1 MRELLRRPALIRS
14 LSTSSACAS
23 PLKLHRYQEEA
34 VQACKDA
41 LAAGRT
47 RIGVSL
53 PTGSGKT
60 IVFLTLLSRI
70 KPPAHNPTAKGAL
83 VIVNNI
89 ELVRQTV
96 GQARRLFPEWTIAI
110 DQGPNRP
117 ASTNVD
123 LCVVEDVQFV
133 DPYMKTICSIVATPQ
148 TLSKPE
154 RLSAYDPHMLK
165 AIVVDEAHHAA
176 APSFRA
182 ILSKYHPEIAPP
194 SDVPL
199 VPAPCPL
206 SQSSVSLR
214 HGCVWTALVSAL
226 YSNASCTNALF
237 WTWSERVVCVG
248 INLKAVRIDERTGD
262 LNVGTLAQIMD
273 TPEMNRFIVKT
284 WKEKAGH
291 RKSTLVFCIDRTHL
305 RALTDEF
312 RAAGVHA
319 EYLDRGT
326 DPVRRRLLLDAFRQG
341 TLQVLL
347 NVQILMEGADV
358 SNIDCIVL
366 ARPTQSQT
374 LLMQMIGRGT
384 RHSPATGKEDCH
396 IIDFT
401 DTAKRAGG
409 LKLAPSLFGIDPPDI
424 VSHNRKEVKQSYNR
438 DYEGRQRP
446 EKLRLVDHSD
456 IFTYA
461 DAVPGIR
468 EYSPF
473 AWVDCGDGLYILRI
487 GYLFMYVQAHSEDG
501 DARYKVWKTHIHPW
515 LGRPTATLCFE
526 TDTLRT
532 AMEWSHYHI
541 KSQLGRSQKQIKSLY
556 MTASWR
562 YLPASEEQR
571 RHLATLMHQNGLD
584 MKIPGSL
591 TQGQAQEL
599 IIQLEYAPLLR
610 RKRLPSNELVL

>member
-123 LCVVEDVQFV
+123 L
-133 DPYMKTICSIVATPQ
+133 IVATPQ

-199 VPAPCPL
+199 VPAPCPP
-206 SQSSVSLR
+206 VPII
-214 HGCVWTALVSAL
+214 GFTA
-226 YSNASCTNALF
+226 
-237 WTWSERVVCVG
+237 TWMRLDGLGLGTVFERIVYERAFLDMVREGRLCKMRVTVCVG